1 MKLAKIK
8 NRIKSVV
15 MASALGLALLAGFPA
30 VEAQAA
36 TGSVYTCTI
45 NRSYSNPVTGKVEDA
60 GGASSY
66 ATGQGMV
73 EGCVYPTGLLELT
86 DDGPYH

>member
-30 VEAQAA
+30 VEDRRLQEVSIPVPLTEVIPIRLQA
-36 TGSVYTCTI
+36 
-45 NRSYSNPVTGKVEDA
+45 R
-60 GGASSY
+60 
-66 ATGQGMV
+66 
-73 EGCVYPTGLLELT
+73 
-86 DDGPYH
+86 

>member
-15 MASALGLALLAGFPA
+15 MASALSLALLAGFPA

-45 NRSYSNPVTGKVEDA
+45 NRCYAHPVNGRRMRVSDWYFR
-60 GGASSY
+60 GGR
-66 ATGQGMV
+66 
-73 EGCVYPTGLLELT
+73 
-86 DDGPYH
+86 

>member
-15 MASALGLALLAGFPA
+15 MASALSLALLAGFPP

-36 TGSVYTCTI
+36 YRKCLYLYHQPVLCTSG
-45 NRSYSNPVTGKVEDA
+45 NWSSGRFRRGRLLRHRTRNGRRMRVSDWYFR
-60 GGASSY
+60 GGR
-66 ATGQGMV
+66 
-73 EGCVYPTGLLELT
+73 
-86 DDGPYH
+86 

>member
-15 MASALGLALLAGFPA
+15 MASALGLTLLAGFPA

-36 TGSVYTCTI
+36 SGSVYTCTI
-45 NRSYSNPVTGKVEDA
+45 NRSYSNPTGNGRRMRLSNWLVRI
-60 GGASSY
+60 
-66 ATGQGMV
+66 
-73 EGCVYPTGLLELT
+73 
-86 DDGPYH
+86 DG

>member
-15 MASALGLALLAGFPA
+15 MASALSLALLAGFPA

-45 NRSYSNPVTGKVEDA
+45 NRCYAHPVTGVVEDS
-60 GGASSY
+60 GGA
-66 ATGQGMV
+66 A
-73 EGCVYPTGLLELT
+73 LT
-86 DDGPYH
+86 PQDRECRRMRVSDWYFRGGR

>member
-45 NRSYSNPVTGKVEDA
+45 NRSYSNPVNGTGRGCWRCKLVCHR
-60 GGASSY
+60 
-66 ATGQGMV
+66 TGNGRRMRLSNWLV
-73 EGCVYPTGLLELT
+73 RI
-86 DDGPYH
+86 DG

>member
-15 MASALGLALLAGFPA
+15 MASALSLALLAGFPA

-36 TGSVYTCTI
+36 TGSVYTLSLI
-45 NRSYSNPVTGKVEDA
+45 HISE
-60 GGASSY
+60 
-66 ATGQGMV
+66 
-73 EGCVYPTGLLELT
+73 PTR
-86 DDGPYH
+86 H

>member
-45 NRSYSNPVTGKVEDA
+45 NRR
-60 GGASSY
+60 
-66 ATGQGMV
+66 
-73 EGCVYPTGLLELT
+73 
-86 DDGPYH
+86 